1 MRGSDRTVE
10 RRVGREISTRGGM
23 AKGNDASVTKEEKR
37 AASAPAASGDK
48 YPGIEGA
55 TRGEVDAFL
64 EALDEFQPVVRACDD
79 KFGFDERVCL
89 GFARRRAFRSPRSLR
104 DRLTGEPERRFQT
117 S

>member
-1 MRGSDRTVE
+1 
-10 RRVGREISTRGGM
+10 M

-37 AASAPAASGDK
+37 AASAPAGSGDK

-64 EALDEFQPVVRACDD
+64 EALDEFQPVVRACDG
-79 KFGFDERVCL
+79 FGFDERVRL

>member
-1 MRGSDRTVE
+1 MMGHDSSFAFLEWMRGSDRTVE

-37 AASAPAASGDK
+37 AASASAASGDK

-64 EALDEFQPVVRACDD
+64 EALDEFQPVVRA
-79 KFGFDERVCL
+79 
-89 GFARRRAFRSPRSLR
+89 
-104 DRLTGEPERRFQT
+104 
-117 S
+117 

>member
-1 MRGSDRTVE
+1 
-10 RRVGREISTRGGM
+10 M
-23 AKGNDASVTKEEKR
+23 AKGNDAVTKEEKR
-37 AASAPAASGDK
+37 AASASASGDK

-64 EALDEFQPVVRACDD
+64 EALDEFQPVVRARDD
-79 KFGFDERVCL
+79 GFGFGFDERVRL
-89 GFARRRAFRSPRSLR
+89 GFARRAFRSLLSLR